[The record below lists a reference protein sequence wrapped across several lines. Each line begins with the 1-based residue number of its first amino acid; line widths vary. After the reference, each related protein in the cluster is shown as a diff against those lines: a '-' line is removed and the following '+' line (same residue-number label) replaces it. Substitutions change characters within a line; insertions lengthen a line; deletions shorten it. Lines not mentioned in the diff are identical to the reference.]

1 VLPGKYVVLGVTGS
15 IAIHRAV
22 DLASKL
28 TQEGALVDVI
38 LTRAAQQFI
47 TPLTFRSLTHRP
59 VVTDMFDPESELSV
73 EHVRLAERA
82 DVVLVA
88 PASAHLIARAALGLA
103 DDMLT
108 TTMLA
113 TKAPMVIAP
122 AMNVNMWENP
132 ATQRH
137 VATLRER
144 GVTFAGPV
152 HGRLATG
159 LVAMGRLAEVDEIL
173 GTVKLVVGRKGDLAG
188 KRVVVTA
195 GGTQEPIDAVR
206 VITNRSSGKMGY
218 ALAEAARD
226 RGAAVTLVTTPTAL
240 PPPVGANVVR
250 VRTAGEMREA
260 VLTAIQAADVLLMA
274 AAVADYRPAEAI
286 ASKIKK
292 EAADKLVLPLVRT
305 ADILAEVPHTL
316 LKVGFAAEPGN
327 TLLERAREKVRRK
340 DLDLIVANDITAT
353 DSGFEVDTNRVV
365 LIDRQDQAD
374 ELPLMSKYQVAHKI
388 LDRVVGLL
396 KTPER

>member
-1 VLPGKYVVLGVTGS
+1 MLPGKYVVLGVTGS